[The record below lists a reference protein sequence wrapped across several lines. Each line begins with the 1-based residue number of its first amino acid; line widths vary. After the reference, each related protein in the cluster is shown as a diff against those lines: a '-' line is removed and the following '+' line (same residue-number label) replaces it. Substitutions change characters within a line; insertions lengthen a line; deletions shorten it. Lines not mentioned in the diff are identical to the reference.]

1 MTFGKCYI
9 PFMKAL
15 FCLIMALQLAAIS
28 ATDAKISRSRL
39 LPDDLDQ
46 ELAKARQLRDNGRLV
61 EAAALIEKR
70 IAADSSLIPQAATIV
85 GGNYHLVRLTSN
97 IFPDRVGNFS
107 PSDDKLAFARDTFFV
122 RFDDGLFDWLEQR
135 HTQVGYFDF
144 GTNSELMARPG
155 GAEGFNPQFYTDS
168 SLFYITGGD
177 ESQDSA
183 SANQLMLYD
192 IGTGTSSKCFP
203 LNTYY
208 YCPVE
213 GGVIFYDANEAAI
226 VKKSIDGSIQKTLY
240 DNVGFMHYRRSL
252 SLIRN
257 FSAADDIIMFQAGL
271 SPMATTL
278 YGLSP
283 AGGAVRIM
291 LDRKLVF
298 KEESDCCPAAIDTTD
313 FCYLHLDKNDWDVF
327 YHTPQQDYRLT
338 FDGGEKLHLAV
349 SRNCLMIAYS
359 YRPAGSPTDE
369 SEIYILDFGRDA
381 TTTDMIYRF
390 KYIN

>member
-1 MTFGKCYI
+1 
-9 PFMKAL
+9 MKA
-15 FCLIMALQLAAIS
+15 FFSLIIALQWAAIS

-39 LPDDLDQ
+39 IPHDLDQ
-46 ELAKARQLRDNGRLV
+46 ELTKARQLWDNGHLV

-70 IAADSSLIPQAATIV
+70 IAADSSLIPGAAVIT

-107 PSDDKLAFARDTFFV
+107 PSGNKLAFARDTFFV

-144 GTNSELMARPG
+144 STNSEFMAQLG
-155 GAEGFNPQFYTDS
+155 ESEGFDPQFYTDS
-168 SLFYITGGD
+168 SLFYITGVNK
-177 ESQDSA
+177 SQDGGP
-183 SANQLMLYD
+183 ANQLMLYD

-208 YCPVE
+208 YCPVD

-226 VKKSIDGSIQKTLY
+226 VKKSIDGSIQKRLY

-257 FSAADDIIMFQAGL
+257 FSAADDIIMFQAGF
-271 SPMATTL
+271 SIMTTTL

-283 AGGAVRIM
+283 VGGAARIM
-291 LDRKLVF
+291 LDKKLVY
-298 KEESDCCPAAIDTTD
+298 KDVSDCCPAAIDTND
-313 FCYLHLDKNDWDVF
+313 FCYLHLDKNDWDVH
-327 YHTPQQDYRLT
+327 YHTPDQDYRLT
-338 FDGGEKLHLAV
+338 FDGGEKSHLAV
-349 SRNCLMIAYS
+349 SRNCLMVAYS

-369 SEIYILDFGRDA
+369 SEIYILDFSRNA
-381 TTTDMIYRF
+381 TIDDMIYRF